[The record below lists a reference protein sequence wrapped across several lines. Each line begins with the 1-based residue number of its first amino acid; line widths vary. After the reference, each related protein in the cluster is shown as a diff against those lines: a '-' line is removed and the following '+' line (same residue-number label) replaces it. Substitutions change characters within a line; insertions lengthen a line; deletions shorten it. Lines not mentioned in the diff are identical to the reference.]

1 MHACGPQMFTAR
13 QQARPR
19 QAPIPGEEAPFDHR
33 QSSFV
38 DFSECRGG
46 GVTMHA
52 QDSAWHEKRIGHRQS
67 KVSQTATLVR

>member
-19 QAPIPGEEAPFDHR
+19 QAPIPGVEAPFDHR

-38 DFSECRGG
+38 DFSEFRGG
-46 GVTMHA
+46 GVTM
-52 QDSAWHEKRIGHRQS
+52 QDR
-67 KVSQTATLVR
+67 TAHGMRNGLVIDSLRCGLSGMQ